1 MVLLMAKMQLQQKKA
16 AEAAVVNNAENL
28 RDLVESEELTPEALQ
43 ARKEADE
50 ASQAEIPAPEGQ

>member
-1 MVLLMAKMQLQQKKA
+1 MMLLMYKMQLQQKKA
-16 AEAAVVNNAENL
+16 AEKLEANTAENL

-50 ASQAEIPAPEGQ
+50 GENAEIPSP